1 MMCAISENSFVKQLL
16 INKLN
21 LSIDLLD
28 TIKSYCFYDV
38 KSWETIQFIKNKKRR
53 IHYLFTNVTISRAN
67 PHDVYFHD
75 ENTDQHWAFW
85 TYDEED
91 GENAQFQ
98 SYNCKYCGNY
108 KMISN
113 DEVYIDKI
121 VCHCNNDYDDLPDL
135 ISINS
140 EDNEENEFD
149 YFDDDSIGV

>member
-1 MMCAISENSFVKQLL
+1 MIDIISEESLHKQLL

-21 LSIDLLD
+21 LSSELINE
-28 TIKSYCFYDV
+28 IKSFCFYDV

-91 GENAQFQ
+91 GKNVEFQ
-98 SYNCKYCGNY
+98 SCNCKYCGNY
-108 KMISN
+108 KIISN
-113 DEVYIDKI
+113 EVYINKI
-121 VCHCNNDYDDLPDL
+121 VCHCNNDYNDLPDL
-135 ISINS
+135 IDI
-140 EDNEENEFD
+140 DEE
-149 YFDDDSIGV
+149 YFEYENDDDSIGV